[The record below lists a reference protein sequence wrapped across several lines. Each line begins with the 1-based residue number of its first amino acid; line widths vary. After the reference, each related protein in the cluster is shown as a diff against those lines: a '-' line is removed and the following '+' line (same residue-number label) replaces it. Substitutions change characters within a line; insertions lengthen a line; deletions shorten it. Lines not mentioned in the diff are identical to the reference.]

1 MRTRCK
7 TQAAVGHIAEAV
19 AYSLDLYEQALHGI
33 EPTDVHAM
41 VLEEAERAALQW
53 TMMMVG
59 HNQSRAAEWLGVAR
73 PTLRAKLDLHG
84 IRAPG

>member
-1 MRTRCK
+1 
-7 TQAAVGHIAEAV
+7 
-19 AYSLDLYEQALHGI
+19 
-33 EPTDVHAM
+33 M